1 MSYYTDK
8 KEKEEFGNLLT
19 KYLKKHYSFIKGV
32 EVSELKLQGIGVDI
46 ECFIMVEK
54 EFILENIKLDCTSGF
69 LSKGELKKYI
79 SIGEVPTFAF
89 NICSKNIQ
97 FKTKEF
103 MKLVGLLFHL
113 MFQKESQFVSYSV
126 VFKLI

>member
-8 KEKEEFGNLLT
+8 KEKEEFGKLLT

-103 MKLVGLLFHL
+103 MKLVGLLFHS
-113 MFQKESQFVSYSV
+113 MFQQESQFVSYSV

>member
-19 KYLKKHYSFIKGV
+19 KYLKKHYSFVKGV

-103 MKLVGLLFHL
+103 MKLVGLLFHS
-113 MFQKESQFVSYSV
+113 MFQQESQFVSYSV

>member
-103 MKLVGLLFHL
+103 MKLVGLLFHS
-113 MFQKESQFVSYSV
+113 MFQQESQFVSYSV

>member
-1 MSYYTDK
+1 MYYLTSK
-8 KEKEEFGNLLT
+8 EEKEEFGKLLT
-19 KYLKKHYSFIKGV
+19 RYLQKHYSFIKGV
-32 EVSELKLQGIGVDI
+32 EVSDLRLQGIRVDI

-69 LSKGELKKYI
+69 LSKGELKRYI

-103 MKLVGLLFHL
+103 MKLVGLLFHS
-113 MFQKESQFVSYSV
+113 MFQQESQFVSYSV

>member
-103 MKLVGLLFHL
+103 MKLVGLLFHS
-113 MFQKESQFVSYSV
+113 MFQQESQFGSYSV